1 LAGITRESDRRE
13 IRYQRLV
20 EEAPGVMMV
29 LGPDLEVRYA
39 SRAVG
44 RILGLDPRRV
54 VGNPFSA
61 YLHPETK
68 LGRGTCAWLRAAG

>member
-54 VGNPFSA
+54 AGNPFSA